1 LASRLALAEA
11 EIEKLRVP
19 AASANEAAE
28 RARTAATAAE
38 AAARDAAQTAAR
50 EKAALES
57 KVVDLEL
64 DWATAKVDLA
74 MAGRQFSQVTNQLHV
89 VTEEVTWLRESNAKL
104 SEDLEC
110 KSSKCF
116 PSPSRLSFA
125 SYSF

>member
-1 LASRLALAEA
+1 LESRLALAEA
-11 EIEKLRVP
+11 EIEKLRVA

-28 RARTAATAAE
+28 RARTATTAAE

-89 VTEEVTWLRESNAKL
+89 VTEEVTRLRESNAKL